1 MESNFVSDPLYIA
14 GVWLGELYVMVTQ
27 KKIRTETSPE
37 VLRLAQE
44 QKKDPWLIIHR
55 KGGHNLSIF
64 C

>member
-1 MESNFVSDPLYIA
+1 MESNFASDPLYIA

-37 VLRLAQE
+37 VLRLAQK
-44 QKKDPWLIIHR
+44 QKKDPWLIHG

-64 C
+64 Y

>member
-37 VLRLAQE
+37 VLKLAQE
-44 QKKDPWLIIHR
+44 QKKRPLATTQ
-55 KGGHNLSIF
+55 KGKT
-64 C
+64 

>member
-44 QKKDPWLIIHR
+44 QKKDPWLIHR